1 MEKKGKEE
9 VDWECFREDSNLLK
23 YACLEHPMD
32 RGAWQATVHR
42 ITKGQNQLSEHTQS
56 PELLPHG
63 TQQTLSECLLSCK
76 TPSPPYDTHM
86 IRLS

>member
-32 RGAWQATVHR
+32 RGA
-42 ITKGQNQLSEHTQS
+42 
-56 PELLPHG
+56 
-63 TQQTLSECLLSCK
+63 
-76 TPSPPYDTHM
+76 
-86 IRLS
+86 